1 MKYYCFCINVANIY
15 RKFFRCNSVAK
26 KTISRDLLQSILR
39 EIYAGLYNFISGM
52 KLKSLML
59 RVNRGRLWAI
69 AVAAIRASGI

>member
-1 MKYYCFCINVANIY
+1 MLQIYIANYLDAI
-15 RKFFRCNSVAK
+15 VLQEI
-26 KTISRDLLQSILR
+26 ISRNLLQSILK

-52 KLKSLML
+52 KSKSLML